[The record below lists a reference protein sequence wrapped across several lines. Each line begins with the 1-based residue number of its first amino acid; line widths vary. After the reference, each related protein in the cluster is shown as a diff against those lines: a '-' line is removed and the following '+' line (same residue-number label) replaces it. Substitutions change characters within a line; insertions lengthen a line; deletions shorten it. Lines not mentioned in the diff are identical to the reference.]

1 MLTLCVLA
9 VASLTAGV
17 VAYLVVLRSPV
28 LGATD
33 AAHQVSKRVERS
45 APSSFLRRRMDPR
58 AATGLALTIAIAVV
72 AAFGSALGILVLM
85 VRSNTGLVRYDIGVA
100 NWGARHADAVSTDII
115 RVMTWLGSTIVAV
128 SLAAV
133 VGILVYR
140 RTRHAS
146 VFLFL
151 IVVVGGQDLIANLIK
166 FAVDRARPAIDQLA
180 GFSGSSFPS
189 GHTTT
194 AAACYAAF
202 ALLLGISRKPKERAV
217 LFGVAAAIAVAVGC
231 SRILLGV
238 HWFTDVLAGLALGW
252 AWFAIGAIAFGG
264 RLMVFGAPAERPRP
278 RQRIGASSRT

>member
-1 MLTLCVLA
+1 MLTLWALA

-17 VAYLVVLRSPV
+17 VAYLVVLRWPI

-33 AAHQVSKRVERS
+33 AAHQVSERVERS
-45 APSSFLRRRMDPR
+45 APSSFLRRRMDPQ
-58 AATGLALTIAIAVV
+58 AATGLALTIAITVVV
-72 AAFGSALGILVLM
+72 ALGTGVGLLVVM
-85 VRSNTGLVRYDIGVA
+85 VRSNTGLVRYDVAVA
-100 NWGARHADAVSTDII
+100 NWGARHADVVSTDII
-115 RVMTWLGSTIVAV
+115 RTITWLGSTIVAV
-128 SLAAV
+128 GLAVV
-133 VGILVYR
+133 VGIFVYR
-140 RTRHAS
+140 RTRQAS

-151 IVVVGGQDLIANLIK
+151 IVVVGGQNLIANLIK
-166 FAVDRARPAIDQLA
+166 FAMDRARPAIGQLA

-202 ALLLGISRKPKERAV
+202 ALLLGIGRKPTERAV

-278 RQRIGASSRT
+278 RERIEASSPS